1 MRILTT
7 VSVWVALEMHKKL
20 LTVRYLHLEA
30 AALAPDVYLR
40 EETTVNLTQLSV
52 ATLISKLS
60 VTTGGKTAI
69 LTASL

>member
-7 VSVWVALEMHKKL
+7 VWVALEMYKKL

-30 AALAPDVYLR
+30 GALAPDVYLR

-52 ATLISKLS
+52 ATFISKLS

-69 LTASL
+69 FTASL